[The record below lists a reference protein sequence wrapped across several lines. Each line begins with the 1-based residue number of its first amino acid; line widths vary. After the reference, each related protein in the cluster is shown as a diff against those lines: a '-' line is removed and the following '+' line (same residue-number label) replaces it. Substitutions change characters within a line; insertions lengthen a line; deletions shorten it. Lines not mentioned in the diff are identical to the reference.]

1 MKEFMNVYAYSV
13 VPEEIDFKGRITV
26 PSLCG
31 HIINAIGQNIRKEGF
46 GIDVMA
52 KENRSWILIRSAF
65 EIDQRPSLYSPL
77 FVSVWPVSKG
87 GISFYRC
94 IRITDENGK
103 ELGRGTT
110 EWCMIDIASRRP
122 IYPGDDLDVC
132 GRHFSLPCEGPR
144 RIQDF
149 APDMTDSR
157 KVGYSECDFNGHL
170 NNNRYVEMIFDML
183 PENIVDSSS
192 RLRLDLN
199 FKKEIRRGENLSIGL
214 KQNHSDEYLF
224 IAKAGG
230 HTLCSASVQRS

>member
-1 MKEFMNVYAYSV
+1 MNIYAYSV

-65 EIDQRPSLYSPL
+65 EIDQRPALYSPL

-170 NNNRYVEMIFDML
+170 NNNRRGDDFRYAAGEYRGQFL
-183 PENIVDSSS
+183 PVQAGPQLQEGN
-192 RLRLDLN
+192 
-199 FKKEIRRGENLSIGL
+199 KARR
-214 KQNHSDEYLF
+214 KPVH
-224 IAKAGG
+224 
-230 HTLCSASVQRS
+230 RSQAESQ